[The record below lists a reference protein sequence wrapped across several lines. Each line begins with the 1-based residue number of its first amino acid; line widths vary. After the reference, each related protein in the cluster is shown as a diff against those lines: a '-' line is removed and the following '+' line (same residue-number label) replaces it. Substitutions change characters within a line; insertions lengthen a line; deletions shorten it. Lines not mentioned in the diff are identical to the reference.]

1 MNSTILK
8 PICIVLSIAT
18 ASLSAILTAQF
29 MYGIGLAMGE
39 PVLMTALGIVL
50 DLAKCATPL
59 FILFLFSQK
68 QYASAFFAL
77 VLSVTLS
84 VVSFSASV
92 AALEQGVVA
101 SQKNSTAYQAISQ
114 QIKEYTT
121 QVDELRFL
129 AAKQQNANLITK
141 SERTLEKIEP
151 LLIRI
156 DALYQRQSIL
166 PNESTVFDKFGLLI
180 SYITSAALELMSW
193 LLVLV
198 SNALKR
204 SHVHSNA
211 VVRSHEKSSAL
222 ELIQPD
228 FIQTQSVIETQSCA
242 VVTQSRAVND
252 EYFSDCVSEL
262 VDGHENETF
271 SDEHLKCN
279 EQVYFEI
286 KQAVLAKEVKPS
298 QRGISERF
306 KGVGRDTINFVL
318 IDLKHAGFL
327 RSYRKGYAFA

>member
-39 PVLMTALGIVL
+39 LILMTALGIVL

-59 FILFLFSQK
+59 FVLFLFSQK
-68 QYASAFFAL
+68 QYASALFAL
-77 VLSVTLS
+77 VLSMTLS

-101 SQKNSTAYQAISQ
+101 SQKNSTAYQAVSQ

-121 QVDELRFL
+121 QVDELRLL

-151 LLIRI
+151 LLVRI
-156 DALYQRQSIL
+156 DDLYQRQSTL
-166 PNESTVFDKFGLLI
+166 PSELTVFDKFGLLI

-204 SHVHSNA
+204 SHTHSNA
-211 VVRSHEKSSAL
+211 VVRSHDKSSAL

-228 FIQTQSVIETQSCA
+228 FIQTQLEIEPQSC
-242 VVTQSRAVND
+242 AVND
-252 EYFSDCVSEL
+252 EYFNDCVSEP
-262 VDGHENETF
+262 VDCHEEEVF
-271 SDEHLKCN
+271 SDDHLKCN
-279 EQVYFEI
+279 EQVYLEI

-298 QRGISERF
+298 QRGIGERF

-318 IDLKHAGFL
+318 MDLKHAGFL